1 VIARLSALAAGFV
14 FGIGLWLSG
23 MTDPARVLGFLDVGG
38 RWDPSLLFV
47 LGGAVGVTLVAFRV
61 VLRREAPALGG
72 RFDAPARRQ
81 IDRDLLL
88 GSALF
93 GAGWGLGGLCPGPAL
108 SSLPTLAPG
117 IVVFVL
123 AMVVGGFVYGP
134 AKRTDRS

>member
-1 VIARLSALAAGFV
+1 MIARLSALAAGFV

>member
-1 VIARLSALAAGFV
+1 MIARLSALAAGFV
-14 FGIGLWLSG
+14 FGMGLWLSG

-47 LGGAVGVTLVAFRV
+47 LGGAVGVTLLSFRV
-61 VLRREAPALGG
+61 VLRRPAPALGG
-72 RFDAPARRQ
+72 RFDVPARRQ

-117 IVVFVL
+117 ILVFVL